1 MEKIDNKKYCKK
13 HLTFLG
19 ARFNF
24 QKVYNQCLAYYGKK
38 VLDQTIEELLKEGKI
53 SKTNNKGNNAI

>member
-24 QKVYNQCLAYYGKK
+24 KKAYNQCFAYYGKK
-38 VLDQTIEELLKEGKI
+38 VLDESIDEIKIGKMKNGI
-53 SKTNNKGNNAI
+53 PKL

>member
-1 MEKIDNKKYCKK
+1 MKKIDNKNYCKK

-24 QKVYNQCLAYYGKK
+24 KKVYNQCLAYYGKK
-38 VLDQTIEELLKEGKI
+38 VLDQSIEELLKEGKI
-53 SKTNNKGNNAI
+53 SKTNN

>member
-24 QKVYNQCLAYYGKK
+24 KKVYNQCLAYYGKK
-38 VLDQTIEELLKEGKI
+38 VLDQSIEELLKEGKI
-53 SKTNNKGNNAI
+53 SKTSN

>member
-19 ARFNF
+19 TRFNF
-24 QKVYNQCLAYYGKK
+24 KKVYNQCLAYYGKK
-38 VLDQTIEELLKEGKI
+38 VLDQSIEELLKEGKI
-53 SKTNNKGNNAI
+53 SKTNN